1 MEKRFNQIRTI
12 CQTHECNDCPLYRE
26 GICYSFVKDE
36 ELRKLYKETL
46 EIIEEKDLK
55 RLYIWDEKEGWILAK
70 TLEQGQELREEIMS
84 WTLEGERAVR
94 VL

>member
-1 MEKRFNQIRTI
+1 MEKRFNQIRAI
-12 CQTHECNDCPLYRE
+12 CQTYECENCPLYKE
-26 GICYSFVKDE
+26 GFCDSFVKDE

-46 EIIEEKDLK
+46 EIIKKKDLK

-70 TLEQGQELREEIMS
+70 TLERGQELYNEIMS
-84 WTLEGERAVR
+84 WALDGERAVK